1 MDKEGALCQKKLE
14 NTSAL
19 EKIFSVYRNRLLE
32 EKRAFVEKYATEVF
46 LQITNAPQKYK
57 GIKIAKD
64 YSLLLELTN
73 GETYQIEPG
82 RTLNPS
88 TGQSKVIF
96 VLPAALQQGVDV
108 VSGVFQAILV
118 QHTGPAHAG
127 QVIVLGYH
135 DIPGAHSVDQSEDQA
150 VSALIEHQRLGRFSL
165 DAMGRVAEDER
176 WHPVTFAQ
184 ADGQVYHRQPS
195 ALINTVGMARLLCL
209 FCRLYS

>member
-1 MDKEGALCQKKLE
+1 MYEGVIVIIISSAHIIFERYYWENYIIYYTKNELYIDNNVIYALL
-14 NTSAL
+14 
-19 EKIFSVYRNRLLE
+19 FRLLPLTI
-32 EKRAFVEKYATEVF
+32 FQTF
-46 LQITNAPQKYK
+46 LQTPHPVPP
-57 GIKIAKD
+57 
-64 YSLLLELTN
+64 LTWRASS
-73 GETYQIEPG
+73 GARQCG
-82 RTLNPS
+82 
-88 TGQSKVIF
+88 GVF

-118 QHTGPAHAG
+118 KHTGPAHAG

>member
-1 MDKEGALCQKKLE
+1 MYEGVIVIIISSAHIIFERYYWENYIIYYTKNELYIDNNVIYALL
-14 NTSAL
+14 
-19 EKIFSVYRNRLLE
+19 FRLLPLTI
-32 EKRAFVEKYATEVF
+32 FQTF
-46 LQITNAPQKYK
+46 LQTPHPVPPFAWRASSGARQC
-57 GIKIAKD
+57 G
-64 YSLLLELTN
+64 
-73 GETYQIEPG
+73 G
-82 RTLNPS
+82 
-88 TGQSKVIF
+88 VF

>member
-1 MDKEGALCQKKLE
+1 MYEGVIVIIISSAHIIFERYYWENYIIYYTKNELYIDNNVIYALL
-14 NTSAL
+14 
-19 EKIFSVYRNRLLE
+19 FRLLPLTI
-32 EKRAFVEKYATEVF
+32 FQTF
-46 LQITNAPQKYK
+46 LQTPHPVPPLAWRASSGARQC
-57 GIKIAKD
+57 G
-64 YSLLLELTN
+64 
-73 GETYQIEPG
+73 G
-82 RTLNPS
+82 
-88 TGQSKVIF
+88 VF

-176 WHPVTFAQ
+176 WHPVTFVQ